1 MNREPV
7 QYKPYKPTL
16 IILYTMVGGKNV
28 ELLSQ
33 DSTILWILFIN
44 IERFPRRASYFEV
57 DAVPKISYQGGSHV
71 TGAKE

>member
-1 MNREPV
+1 
-7 QYKPYKPTL
+7 
-16 IILYTMVGGKNV
+16 MVGGKNV